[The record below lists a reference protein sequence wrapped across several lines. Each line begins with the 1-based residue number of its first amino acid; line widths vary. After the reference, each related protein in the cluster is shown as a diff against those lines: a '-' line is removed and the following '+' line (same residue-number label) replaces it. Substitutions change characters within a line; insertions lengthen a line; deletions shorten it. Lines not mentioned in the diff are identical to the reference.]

1 MIIENG
7 KRHVYYSHGA
17 AKDLDALM
25 FWGPDSALAEI
36 RGWRDG
42 REDELEW
49 DGEWWLDNV
58 WAEGGCCMDLDN
70 KVLILYGGDDPE
82 CDVLWLETYL
92 KLLPYTWPG

>member
-17 AKDLDALM
+17 AQDLDALM

-42 REDELEW
+42 REDEPEW